1 MNTSRPQF
9 RFSGGYQPLD
19 SLEWRRVIP
28 ALLAVICLLGFAG
41 NLCVIC
47 TLLYGAR
54 KKKPSMIHSL
64 ILNLSAADLS
74 LLLFSAPLR
83 AAAYSRGAWNL
94 SWFVCKSADWFAHA
108 CMVAKSLTMA
118 AVAKVCFLYAG
129 NPARQGHLN
138 QGTLWAVVLAIW
150 GTAALL
156 PLPEWFFSTFR
167 REAGV
172 GVCVTDVPAPAR
184 EFVYVFGKLYP
195 LLAFGFP
202 LLFSGFYFRKAYGRC
217 RRRGTKTQ
225 NLRNQVRSRR
235 LTVML
240 LSVTVTSAILWLPE
254 WAAWL
259 WVWNLGEGSP
269 PPPQGLIALCQAS
282 MFAIS
287 AADPLIF
294 LAMSEEFREGCGSL
308 WKWLTPRRAL
318 PGPGSPAAAQAGQP
332 QVLPDA
338 GPPPDSRPPDSEG
351 GKPHSLPEEESLEK
365 KENPVLPD
373 VEQFWHERDS
383 VPSAQDN
390 DPIPWE
396 HGEQET
402 AGCEK

>member
-9 RFSGGYQPLD
+9 HFSGGYQPHD
-19 SLEWRRVIP
+19 SHEWRRVIP
-28 ALLAVICLLGFAG
+28 ALLAAICLLGFTG

-74 LLLFSAPLR
+74 LLLFSAPFR
-83 AAAYSRGAWNL
+83 AAVYSRGAWNL
-94 SWFVCKSADWFAHA
+94 SWFACKSADWFAHT
-108 CMVAKSLTMA
+108 CMVAKSLTT
-118 AVAKVCFLYAG
+118 AVVARVCFLYAR
-129 NPARQGHLN
+129 NPAKQGHLN
-138 QGTLWAVVLAIW
+138 QGTVWAVLLAIW

-156 PLPEWFFSTFR
+156 PLPEWFFTTFR
-167 REAGV
+167 HEAGV
-172 GVCVTDVPAPAR
+172 GVCVMDVPAPAQR
-184 EFVYVFGKLYP
+184 FVYVFGKLYP

-202 LLFSGFYFRKAYGRC
+202 LLFSGFYFWKAYGQC

-225 NLRNQVRSRR
+225 NLRNQMRSRR

-240 LSVTVTSAILWLPE
+240 LSVTVTAAILWLPE
-254 WAAWL
+254 WSAWL
-259 WVWNLGEGSP
+259 WVWNLREGSP
-269 PPPQGLIALCQAS
+269 APPQGLIALCQVS

-294 LAMSEEFREGCGSL
+294 LVMSEEFKEGFKSL
-308 WKWLTPRRAL
+308 WKWLTSKRAL
-318 PGPGSPAAAQAGQP
+318 PVPGSPAAVQAGRP

-338 GPPPDSRPPDSEG
+338 GPPPDSGLPNSERE
-351 GKPHSLPEEESLEK
+351 KPECLPKEESVEK

-383 VPSAQDN
+383 GPSAQDN

-396 HGEQET
+396 HEEQET
-402 AGCEK
+402 VGSEK